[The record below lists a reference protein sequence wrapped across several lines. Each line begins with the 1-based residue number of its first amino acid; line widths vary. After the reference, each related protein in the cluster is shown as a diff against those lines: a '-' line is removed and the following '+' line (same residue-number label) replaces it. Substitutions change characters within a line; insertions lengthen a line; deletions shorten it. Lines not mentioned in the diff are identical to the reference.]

1 MIIDLRESNMTINEA
16 LFIAKPYDVIILDDK
31 TYYEKIKIS
40 TPNLTMIGSEN
51 TKISWDDYNG
61 KIIPISDGGD
71 GVKKY
76 GTTTSATFTVA
87 AEAINFKAE
96 GITFVNTHILP
107 DNDRKQAVAFKSES
121 SGLIIDN
128 CRFISKQDTLYLDYG
143 FNNLIKN
150 SYVEGDIDFV
160 FGSADVQFT
169 NCKFKAV
176 NVRGKAYFTAPDT
189 FVINDNGFVFDEC
202 LFYADEDFEIYLGRA
217 WYPSGANQPVLP
229 KMTLNNC
236 EIKGT
241 IKPYFI
247 KMHEKDP
254 DDIELEIIN
263 TDYNGEKINKIYKK
277 VI

>member
-1 MIIDLRESNMTINEA
+1 MTINEA
-16 LFIAKPYDVIILDDK
+16 LFIAKPFDVIILDDK

-40 TPNLTMIGSEN
+40 TPNLTMIGSPS
-51 TKISWDDYNG
+51 TKISWDDYSG
-61 KIIPISDGGD
+61 KIIPISEGGD

-150 SYVEGDIDFV
+150 SYAEGDIDFV
-160 FGSADVQFT
+160 FGSADVQFV

-189 FVINDNGFVFDEC
+189 FVINDNGFIFDEC

-217 WYPSGANQPVLP
+217 WYPSGATQPVLP
-229 KMTLNNC
+229 KMTLKNC
-236 EIKGT
+236 KIKGS
-241 IKPYFI
+241 IKPCFI